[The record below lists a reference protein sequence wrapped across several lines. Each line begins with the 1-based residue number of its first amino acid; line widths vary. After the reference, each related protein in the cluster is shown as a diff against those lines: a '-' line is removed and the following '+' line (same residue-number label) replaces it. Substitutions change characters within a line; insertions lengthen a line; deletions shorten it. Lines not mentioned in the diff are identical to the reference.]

1 VLPTAWAEAGAAPYN
16 NVIGVDPGLRDPEGG
31 DFTAERA
38 SDYGCR
44 VFGRAV
50 AAVETVEVAELVEI
64 RRDRLDV
71 GGVVNVDTV
80 WDAAVIQVTDD
91 VTVEANA
98 TLRIAA
104 GARVEFMGF
113 HNLRVQDGS
122 LQAVG
127 TPTEPIVFTSSQ
139 PVLWNPDLTMQGA
152 WNGLTFMNVPVR
164 CDSSRVQWCVLECSK
179 ALPGENLRQSDRVGG
194 TLVPGMGGAVRI
206 VGASPVVV
214 SHSILRRNLAR
225 FGGAVAV
232 HYGAA
237 PLLVNNLFTDNHA
250 TLGGAGV
257 YASYSYP
264 RLVHNTMVGNVTEA
278 PSAFNH
284 TGCVDHFHSKPLHV
298 GSIIWGNPTSYY
310 DNLQIKGAKAYY
322 TRYCNVEDW
331 VGGEGCLSVDPELD
345 GFGPEPMA
353 PQPGSPMVDA
363 GSVGEAGWWL
373 SSYDLGGG
381 TRVVGAEVDMGA
393 YELSPVTGVDLL
405 PAMAVIPLDCAPN
418 PFNPRTEISWIQ
430 PRQGSVDL
438 SIYDLRGRLVRRLV
452 NGPVEAGRQV
462 HGWDGKDR
470 GGRAASSGMYCI
482 RLRTGA
488 GWGMRKV
495 AYVP

>member
-1 VLPTAWAEAGAAPYN
+1 VLPTAWAEAGAAPFN

-31 DFTAERA
+31 DFTSERA
-38 SDYGCR
+38 FDYGCR
-44 VFGRAV
+44 VFGQTV
-50 AAVETVEVAELVEI
+50 AAVDVVAVTEPMDI
-64 RRDRLDV
+64 RRDRLEV

-91 VTVEANA
+91 VMVVAGA
-98 TLRIAA
+98 ALSIAA

-139 PVLWNPDLTMQGA
+139 PELWNPDLTMQGA

-164 CDSSRVQWCVLECSK
+164 CDSSRVRWCVLEGSK
-179 ALPGENLRQSDRVGG
+179 ALPGEDLRQQDRVGG

-232 HYGAA
+232 HYGAT

-278 PSAFNH
+278 PSAFYH

-298 GSIIWGNPTSYY
+298 GNIIWSNPTSYY

-322 TRYCNVEDW
+322 TRYCNVEEW
-331 VGGEGCLSVDPELD
+331 VGGEGCLAVDPELV
-345 GFGPEPMA
+345 GYGPEPMA
-353 PQPGSPMVDA
+353 PGPGSPVVDA
-363 GSVGEAGWWL
+363 GSVEEAGGWL
-373 SSYDLGGG
+373 SPFDLAGGD
-381 TRVVGAEVDMGA
+381 RVVGAAVDMGA
-393 YELSPVTGVDLL
+393 YELAPVTAVEEM
-405 PAMAVIPLDCAPN
+405 PTMALIPVDCAPN
-418 PFNPRTEISWIQ
+418 PFNPRTEISWNQ
-430 PRQGSVDL
+430 PRSGVVVL
-438 SIYDLRGRLVRRLV
+438 SIYDLGGRLVRTLLS
-452 NGPVEAGRQV
+452 GPVEAGRQAC
-462 HGWDGKDR
+462 GWNGQDGD
-470 GGRAASSGMYCI
+470 GRAVSSGVYCI
-482 RLRTGA
+482 RLVAAA
-488 GWGMRKV
+488 GWGMKKV
-495 AYVP
+495 VYVP